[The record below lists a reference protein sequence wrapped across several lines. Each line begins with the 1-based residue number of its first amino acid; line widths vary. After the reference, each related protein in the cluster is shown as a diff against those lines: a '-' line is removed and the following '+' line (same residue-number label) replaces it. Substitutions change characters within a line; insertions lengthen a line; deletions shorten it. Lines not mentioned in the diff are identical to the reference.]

1 MRGWWREISS
11 LVLPT
16 ECAGCGRGRSAVC
29 AGCVAELGTGRA
41 RQVRPTPRPAG
52 LPPVWAATAY
62 ADRARGMLLAHK
74 ERGMLGLA
82 GPLGAALARSAR
94 AAAVASGGEPGPGA
108 VPLVLV
114 PVPSAR
120 LAVARRGHDPTRR
133 IALRAA
139 ARLRRDGLAVRVLP
153 ALRFVRPVLDQ
164 VGLAAPERAAN
175 LAGAL
180 GVRPGPSLVGVP
192 VLVVDDVVTTGAS
205 LAEAARTLRRAGAL
219 VWGGAVVAGPSGEW
233 IDRTRG

>member
-1 MRGWWREISS
+1 MRGWWQEISS

-29 AGCVAELGTGRA
+29 AGCVAEVSAGETL
-41 RQVRPTPRPAG
+41 QVRPVPRPAG

-82 GPLGAALARSAR
+82 TPLGAALARSAM
-94 AAAVASGGEPGPGA
+94 AAALASGGEPGS
-108 VPLVLV
+108 VPPVLV

-180 GVRPGPSLVGVP
+180 GTRPGPSLAGVP

-205 LAEAARTLRRAGAL
+205 LAEAARALRLAGAL
-219 VWGGAVVAGPSGEW
+219 VRGGAVVAGPAGDW
-233 IDRTRG
+233 NARMCG